1 MFLENKPENIICFIM
16 KKFIALFA
24 FLLVSGWS
32 TAHAVDWN
40 WKGDVRY
47 RYESKIK
54 TDDEHSRDRHR
65 IRVRVGVYPWITE
78 ELSAGVQLS
87 TAGSDDPV
95 SRNQTLGDGFTA
107 KDINLNEAFV
117 DYHPMFFDGEANFL
131 FGKRAVKSTLIRVND
146 LVWDSDLTLEGITF
160 QFGKDGG
167 KQRSGLNA
175 VVGYYFI
182 DELKKSEDDPYFWAA
197 QLAYTG
203 QAGDLG
209 FMLGAGYYDYVHIV
223 DERGLGAIWGDD
235 DDPGDA
241 VYGNSYYGFDTYE
254 YDYNILEIFANVGGK
269 FDGSLPWKLYG
280 QYAMN
285 VADDVDE
292 DDKGYVVGFKL
303 GKAKKVGQWELDA
316 NYSYIE
322 KDAVVGAYTDSDRW
336 GGGTDGQ
343 GFEVAGK
350 YHLVQNMTVGLKYLG
365 HEDGIDSDETLHILQ
380 ADMVVKF

>member
-1 MFLENKPENIICFIM
+1 M

-32 TAHAVDWN
+32 TAEAVEWN

-54 TDDEHSRDRHR
+54 STEENSRDRHR
-65 IRVRVGVYPWITE
+65 IRVRLGVYPWITE
-78 ELSAGVQLS
+78 ELTAGVQVS
-87 TAGSDDPV
+87 TAGGGDPV

-107 KDINLNEAFV
+107 KDLNLNQAFI
-117 DYHPMFFDGEANFL
+117 DYHPMFFDGETNFI
-131 FGKRAVKSTLIRVND
+131 FGKREVKQTLIRVND
-146 LVWDSDLTLEGITF
+146 LVWDSDLTLEGMTF
-160 QFGKDGG
+160 HFGKDGK
-167 KQRSGLNA
+167 KQRQGINA
-175 VVGYYFI
+175 VAGYYFI
-182 DELKKSEDDPYFWAA
+182 DELSKSEDDPFFWAA

-209 FMLGAGYYDYVHIV
+209 FMLGAGYYDYQNIMGNDDSV
-223 DERGLGAIWGDD
+223 LGDWTDGD
-235 DDPGDA
+235 
-241 VYGNSYYGFDTYE
+241 YFGNSHNGVYDF
-254 YDYNILEIFANVGGK
+254 DYNILELFANVGGK
-269 FDGSLPWKLYG
+269 FDGGLPWKLYG

-285 VADDVDE
+285 VAEDVDE
-292 DDKGYVVGFKL
+292 DDKGYLVGFKL

-343 GFEVAGK
+343 GFEVGAK
-350 YHLVQNMTVGLKYLG
+350 YHFVQNMTVGAKYLR
-365 HEDGIDSDETLHILQ
+365 HEEGIDSGTNLHVLQ

>member
-1 MFLENKPENIICFIM
+1 M
-16 KKFIALFA
+16 KKFLTLFA

-54 TDDEHSRDRHR
+54 SDDDNSRDRHR
-65 IRVRVGVYPWITE
+65 IRVRLGVYPWITE

-87 TAGSDDPV
+87 TAGSGDPV

-107 KDINLNEAFV
+107 KDINLNEAFI
-117 DYHPMFFDGEANFL
+117 DYHPMFFDGKANFL
-131 FGKRAVKSTLIRVND
+131 LGKRAVKSTLIRVND
-146 LVWDSDLTLEGITF
+146 LVWDSDLTLEGMSF
-160 QFGKDGG
+160 QFGKKGS

-175 VVGYYFI
+175 VVGYYII
-182 DELKKSEDDPYFWAA
+182 DELKKSESDPFFWAA

-209 FMLGAGYYDYVHIV
+209 FMLGAGYYDYNNIA
-223 DERGLGAIWGDD
+223 GAGDD
-235 DDPGDA
+235 VLGDWA
-241 VYGNSYYGFDTYE
+241 DGEGFFGNSNSGGE
-254 YDYNILEIFANVGGK
+254 YDFDYNTLELFANVGGK
-269 FDGSLPWKLYG
+269 FTGNLPWKLYG

-285 VADDVDE
+285 VADGVEE
-292 DDKGYVVGFKL
+292 DDKGYVIGFKL

-322 KDAVVGAYTDSDRW
+322 KDAVLGAYTDSDRW

-343 GFEVAGK
+343 GIEIGGK
-350 YHLVQNMTVGLKYLG
+350 YHLVQNMTLGLKYLG
-365 HEDGIDSDETLHILQ
+365 HEIGIDSDENLHVLQ

>member
-1 MFLENKPENIICFIM
+1 M
-16 KKFIALFA
+16 KKFLTLFA

-32 TAHAVDWN
+32 TAEAVDWN

-54 TDDEHSRDRHR
+54 TDDENSRDRHR
-65 IRVRVGVYPWITE
+65 LRVRFGVYPWITE

-87 TAGSDDPV
+87 TAGSGDPV

-107 KDINLNEAFV
+107 KDINLNEAFI
-117 DYHPMFFDGEANFL
+117 DYHPMFFDGEVNL
-131 FGKRAVKSTLIRVND
+131 LLGKREVKATLIRVND
-146 LVWDSDLTLEGITF
+146 LVWDSDLTLEGATL
-160 QFGKDGG
+160 QFGKDGK

-182 DELKKSEDDPYFWAA
+182 DELKKSEQDPFFWAA

-209 FMLGAGYYDYVHIV
+209 FMLGAGYYDYHNIMGNDDSV
-223 DERGLGAIWGDD
+223 LGDWTDGD
-235 DDPGDA
+235 
-241 VYGNSYYGFDTYE
+241 YFGNSHNGVYDF
-254 YDYNILEIFANVGGK
+254 DYNILELFANVGGK
-269 FDGSLPWKLYG
+269 FHGSLPWKLYG

-285 VADDVDE
+285 VAEDVDE
-292 DDKGYVVGFKL
+292 DDKGYVIGFKL

-322 KDAVVGAYTDSDRW
+322 KDAVLGAYTDSDRW
-336 GGGTDGQ
+336 GGGTDGR
-343 GFEVAGK
+343 GFEVGGK
-350 YHLVQNMTVGLKYLG
+350 YHLVQNMTLGLKYLG
-365 HEDGIDSDETLHILQ
+365 HEVGIDSDESLHVLQ